1 LLSAETDL
9 RIAVGPVSIKWMAFA
24 ASVLDAASNPAAT
37 RAGSSQALRW
47 LMHLGAVGIFALA
60 VIDSS
65 VIPIPLPGSTDL
77 VLLLLTAFRSQSMGS
92 PVLFASCAFVGS
104 VIGGYTTW
112 AAGKRGGEAAL
123 DRLGKGRFVR
133 HVQGWVK
140 RNGLLSVGL
149 ASLLPPPVPLMPF
162 LFAAGAAGLARG
174 RFLISY
180 CTARAARYG
189 VVAWMGY
196 KYGRQVINF
205 WQNDLKG
212 WSTIILIV
220 YISLLVLGVLYGI
233 WKYRR
238 GMRKG
243 N

>member
-1 LLSAETDL
+1 MVDAEQN
-9 RIAVGPVSIKWMAFA
+9 R
-24 ASVLDAASNPAAT
+24 AAT
-37 RAGSSQALRW
+37 TGNHSHAVRW

-77 VLLLLTAFRSQSMGS
+77 VLLLMTSFRSQSVGS
-92 PVLFASCAFVGS
+92 PILFASCAFVGS

-112 AAGKRGGEAAL
+112 AAGKKGGEAAL
-123 DRLGKGRFVR
+123 ERLGKGRFVR
-133 HVQGWVK
+133 RVEGWVK
-140 RNGLLSVGL
+140 RNGLLSVAL

-162 LFAAGAAGLARG
+162 LLAAGALGLSRV

-180 CTARAARYG
+180 CTARAVRYG
-189 VVAWMGY
+189 LVAWVGY
-196 KYGRQVINF
+196 KYGPAVIDF

-212 WSTIILIV
+212 WNMPILVV
-220 YISLLVLGVLYGI
+220 YVSLLVLGALYGV

-238 GMRKG
+238 SMRKR
-243 N
+243 